1 METKRNDYLV
11 KKKFYDYMIPSF
23 LSEVAL
29 HAGTVIDAVIVGNLI
44 GVDALSAVTLSNP
57 MIHVLFIPG
66 LILGL
71 GGSTIAAIL
80 LGERKIKE
88 ASNIFS
94 SCIVVGVIFSI
105 VAAFSAFFISEPLAQ
120 LLADD
125 PKFVSMVE
133 EYLFIN
139 ILGLPILSLTLLTCE
154 FMSVDNNP
162 DLGAWMFGI
171 AAVTNI
177 IFDVI
182 FIKFFD
188 LGIIGAALATVVSMA
203 LGLITLIFYAK
214 AENRMLHFH
223 IGGFD
228 WVKNTLRALKIG
240 LPRISLEVV
249 QALQLFIINSAVLQT
264 LGAQAMNVYAIC
276 TNTLIMA
283 ELLAGGI
290 ISVIPNICG
299 VLYGEK
305 DYFAIRQ
312 LMKKVVSLSSVLI
325 FILTAVFFIFPE
337 EIAVMFGIE
346 DEKLLPTAATCLKI
360 YSLSFIFFVFNEFL
374 QVYYQTILET
384 MLATLDTILEFFV
397 LLIPITFLLMNYYGI
412 YGVCAAVVISEIL
425 TIIIVEAVRKI
436 QQSRGK
442 LPQEGLLMI
451 PKPEHDDSL
460 DFTIEANEKNV
471 VGIAEKIMEY
481 CREKNFDKNTAYV
494 LGLCTEEIAVNI
506 SRYGYG
512 KNSKNSFID
521 INLSHDGEN
530 RILRIR
536 DDGIPFDP
544 TKYTPEEE
552 EKFLLGGIGL
562 IKKLAKKFTY
572 TRVLNMNN
580 TVIEI

>member
-11 KKKFYDYMIPSF
+11 KKKFYDYVIPSF

-29 HAGTVIDAVIVGNLI
+29 HAGSVIDAVIVGNLI

-57 MIHVLFIPG
+57 VIRVLYIPG

-94 SCIVVGVIFSI
+94 ACIVVGVIFSI
-105 VAAFSAFFISEPLAQ
+105 VAALSAFWITEPLAYS
-120 LLADD
+120 LAAD
-125 PKFVSMVE
+125 PQFVTMVE
-133 EYLFIN
+133 EYLFVN
-139 ILGLPILSLTLLTCE
+139 MLGLPFLSLTLLTCE

-162 DLGAWMFGI
+162 GLGAWMFGI
-171 AAVTNI
+171 ASLLNI
-177 IFDVI
+177 VFDI
-182 FIKFFD
+182 TFIKFFD
-188 LGIIGAALATVVSMA
+188 MGIHGAALATVLSLA

-214 AENRMLHFH
+214 AENRMLRFH
-223 IGGFD
+223 IGKLD
-228 WVKNTLRALKIG
+228 WIKNTLQSLKIG
-240 LPRISLEVV
+240 LPRISLEVM
-249 QALQLFIINSAVLQT
+249 QALQICILNSAVLQV
-264 LGAQAMNVYAIC
+264 LGSQAMNVYAIC

-299 VLYGEK
+299 VLFGEK

-312 LMKKVVSLSSVLI
+312 LMKKVLTSSGILI
-325 FILTAVFFIFPE
+325 FVLTVIFWIFPE
-337 EIAVMFGIE
+337 EIAVMFGMN
-346 DEKLLPTAATCLKI
+346 DEKFLPIAATCLKI
-360 YSLSFIFFVFNEFL
+360 YSLSFVFFVFNEFL

-384 MLATLDTILEFFV
+384 MLATLDTILEFFA
-397 LLIPITFLLMNYYGI
+397 LLIPITFLLMHYYGI
-412 YGVCAAVVISEIL
+412 YGVCAAVAISEFL
-425 TIIIVEAVRKI
+425 TIIIVEIVRKI

-460 DFTIEANEKNV
+460 DFSIEADEKNTI
-471 VGIAEKIMEY
+471 GIAEKITQY
-481 CREKNFDKNTAYV
+481 CRKKNVDNYTAYV
-494 LGLCTEEIAVNI
+494 IGLCTEEIVVNI
-506 SRYGYG
+506 SRYGYE
-512 KNSKNSFID
+512 KNNKNSFID
-521 INLSHDGEN
+521 INLSHDGEKW
-530 RILRIR
+530 ILRIR

-544 TKYTPEEE
+544 LKYQPEEE
-552 EKFLLGGIGL
+552 EKFLLGGIAL
-562 IKKLAKKFTY
+562 IKKLAKNFTY

-580 TVIEI
+580 TIIEI

>member
-11 KKKFYDYMIPSF
+11 KKKFYDYLIPSF

-57 MIHVLFIPG
+57 VIRVLYIPG

-94 SCIVVGVIFSI
+94 ACIVVGVIVSI
-105 VAAFSAFFISEPLAQ
+105 FLALSAFFISEPLAQ
-120 LLADD
+120 FLADD
-125 PKFVSMVE
+125 PRFVSMVE

-177 IFDVI
+177 IFDFI

-188 LGIIGAALATVVSMA
+188 LGIEGAALATLVSMA
-203 LGLITLIFYAK
+203 LGLVTLIFYAK

-312 LMKKVVSLSSVLI
+312 LMKKVVSFSSVLI
-325 FILTAVFFIFPE
+325 FVLTAIFFIFPE
-337 EIAVMFGIE
+337 EIAVMFGVE

-360 YSLSFIFFVFNEFL
+360 YSLSFVFFVFNEFL

-412 YGVCAAVVISEIL
+412 YGVCAAVAISEIL

-460 DFTIEANEKNV
+460 DFTVEANEKNV
-471 VGIAEKIMEY
+471 IGISEKIMDY
-481 CREKNFDKNTAYV
+481 CREKNFDENTAYV
-494 LGLCTEEIAVNI
+494 LGLCAEEIAVNI
-506 SRYGYG
+506 SRYGYK
-512 KNSKNSFID
+512 KNNKNSFID

-544 TKYTPEEE
+544 TKYQPEEE
-552 EKFLLGGIGL
+552 KKFLLGGIGL